1 MRQSAAWRLSE
12 EAQLIHFSY
21 WMMCSLFIRSC
32 VLCGVFIVAR
42 QADGWLCAEDFA
54 KKTVGALS
62 WGRKSI
68 DLSVVN
74 TFVKRI
80 QERYHYSLVVL
91 KELVKTDFKLR
102 YQGSFLGVAWSVLRP
117 LMLFCVMYVVFAKFL
132 RMSDGTPTYPVVLLL
147 GISTWQ
153 FFGEAT
159 ATGLR
164 AVVDRGDLLRKIHF
178 PNYIVVVSATIGA
191 LISLGINLLVVV
203 IFAIFSKIQF
213 TWRVL
218 LLPLNFIELYVL
230 ALGAALLMATM
241 YVYFRDIAHL
251 WEVLQQVLFYSI
263 PVIYPLSMVM
273 DNDSLGKWG
282 LIIAKIQLLN
292 PIAQTIQDIR
302 HNLVSPSTVPTTWS
316 IESNIWISLI
326 PVILTFIILAVGAV
340 YFSRNSKRFA
350 EIM

>member
-203 IFAIFSKIQF
+203 IFAIFSKVQF

-282 LIIAKIQLLN
+282 LIYCENTAPQSDCADYSRYS
-292 PIAQTIQDIR
+292 AQSDC
-302 HNLVSPSTVPTTWS
+302 
-316 IESNIWISLI
+316 
-326 PVILTFIILAVGAV
+326 
-340 YFSRNSKRFA
+340 SRNATYRVDACRES
-350 EIM
+350 I

>member
-117 LMLFCVMYVVFAKFL
+117 LMLFCVM
-132 RMSDGTPTYPVVLLL
+132 
-147 GISTWQ
+147 
-153 FFGEAT
+153 
-159 ATGLR
+159 
-164 AVVDRGDLLRKIHF
+164 
-178 PNYIVVVSATIGA
+178 
-191 LISLGINLLVVV
+191 
-203 IFAIFSKIQF
+203 
-213 TWRVL
+213 
-218 LLPLNFIELYVL
+218 
-230 ALGAALLMATM
+230 
-241 YVYFRDIAHL
+241 
-251 WEVLQQVLFYSI
+251 
-263 PVIYPLSMVM
+263 
-273 DNDSLGKWG
+273 
-282 LIIAKIQLLN
+282 
-292 PIAQTIQDIR
+292 
-302 HNLVSPSTVPTTWS
+302 
-316 IESNIWISLI
+316 
-326 PVILTFIILAVGAV
+326 
-340 YFSRNSKRFA
+340 
-350 EIM
+350 